1 MSLSL
6 TVAHQGKIEVAGSV
20 SSKVCASVS
29 VALTFG
35 PILAPAN
42 PHHAVESA
50 TAKASAPPKGN
61 LAASA
66 IRVTPPFA
74 VIAAEPAAAP
84 ILAPTIIL
92 VTTKAAAVDHP
103 RSQEHGANPT
113 NRNLAR
119 TVSLI
124 VTASTAHSLV
134 PVTNLSTVSARLSLA
149 LPVTSV
155 LSPLSLFV
163 ILFE

>member
-1 MSLSL
+1 M
-6 TVAHQGKIEVAGSV
+6 VEVAGSV

-35 PILAPAN
+35 PILAPTN
-42 PHHAVESA
+42 PHHTVESA
-50 TAKASAPPKGN
+50 TAKASAQPKRN

-66 IRVTPPFA
+66 IRVAPPFA
-74 VIAAEPAAAP
+74 VIAAEPAATP
-84 ILAPTIIL
+84 ILAPAIIL
-92 VTTKAAAVDHP
+92 VSAKAAAVDHP

-124 VTASTAHSLV
+124 VTASVAHNLV
-134 PVTNLSTVSARLSLA
+134 PITNLSTVSARLSLA
-149 LPVTSV
+149 LRSVTSV
-155 LSPLSLFV
+155 LAPLSLFV